1 MGFHHV
7 SIKGPRHLGVLPTR
21 MENSEIQ
28 RGCRNASSATQ
39 GGLWFQVHLK
49 TSKKPSPMLGGA
61 SSLPRGSLCPNMC
74 CVCQSLSHAQLFATP
89 WTLALQAPLSMGFP
103 REEYWSGLPFP
114 SSGDL
119 PDPGIKPTSPVT
131 PALQVDSLVTE
142 PSGKP

>member
-1 MGFHHV
+1 M
-7 SIKGPRHLGVLPTR
+7 
-21 MENSEIQ
+21 
-28 RGCRNASSATQ
+28 
-39 GGLWFQVHLK
+39 
-49 TSKKPSPMLGGA
+49 
-61 SSLPRGSLCPNMC
+61 
-74 CVCQSLSHAQLFATP
+74 CVCYLLSCVQLFATP
-89 WTLALQAPLSMGFP
+89 WIIAHWAPLSMGFP